1 MKMKRFNEISAN
13 TDLYTRIKL
22 SPMNQLDREVA
33 LNALRTSDAIVDG
46 IQWVVN
52 GVKHVIAKVS
62 EKPVSLR
69 HSHWAAHVA
78 GWRS

>member
-1 MKMKRFNEISAN
+1 MKRFNEISAN

-52 GVKHVIAKVS
+52 GVKHLIAKVS
-62 EKPVSLR
+62 EKPVSLKY
-69 HSHWAAHVA
+69 SH
-78 GWRS
+78 

>member
-1 MKMKRFNEISAN
+1 MKRFNEISAN

-52 GVKHVIAKVS
+52 GVKHLIAKVS